1 MITFDT
7 KSTALLVTLFT
18 VIINLAIA
26 YFNIGGSLACT
37 FTNINPA
44 AQHAAAGLINQ

>member
-7 KSTALLVTLFT
+7 KSTALLVAVFTL
-18 VIINLAIA
+18 VINMAIA

-44 AQHAAAGLINQ
+44 AQHAAAAFINK